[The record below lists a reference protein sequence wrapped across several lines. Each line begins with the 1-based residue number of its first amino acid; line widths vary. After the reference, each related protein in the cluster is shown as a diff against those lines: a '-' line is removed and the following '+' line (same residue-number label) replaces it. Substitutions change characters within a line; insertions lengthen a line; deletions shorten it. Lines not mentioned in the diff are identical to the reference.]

1 MKEGDSNM
9 DTIMKESTTDTV
21 TVSAIALLEL
31 LEGAST
37 HADKGKNSLRAL
49 ASVQIK
55 GEGGRLSARATDRF
69 RAIEGEIEGEG
80 ADLAPSL
87 ISLDDIKRVISLAKD
102 SKLARITLTRVANLL
117 TVSVSGSAIT
127 IQLLDDNYPPNFDD
141 LFNKGEATPTDKV
154 AFNPALMADYG
165 KIVGKGNAIT
175 VEFKGER
182 MPMTIG
188 LKGERVI
195 WRALLMPMKII

>member
-1 MKEGDSNM
+1 M

-141 LFNKGEATPTDKV
+141 LFNKGEITPMDKV
-154 AFNPALMADYG
+154 SFNPALMADYG